1 MSGGIRK
8 RRIFYN
14 VRYTEE
20 EMKSIEDIK
29 DALKRQKNIEINEK

>member
-8 RRIFYN
+8 RKIFYN

-20 EMKSIEDIK
+20 EIKWVQEVK